1 MARHRYRD
9 DSNIQSIME
18 VSSSASSSF
27 ESDTPPLCELI
38 DRMHAS
44 LISLPEELCAA
55 SRPSSPTSEA
65 RTAAWKSEVAHAV
78 QVAAGDTTHP
88 KWGYVSR
95 ITKLACTSR
104 GYIGIA
110 PGIRIGDGRKVDV
123 GQKFEWV
130 LPETEKDWTRCE
142 QRWQAAADVE
152 KMKAKAK
159 STFKATRTS
168 KYWAE
173 PVRDQPEASSSRSP
187 IAPAPRKVDI
197 VREKVER
204 WQATVATVPEDP
216 PASQMTI
223 DLSQSSKTD
232 KTKGKAKAKEVHTPS
247 EKVQGS
253 LGFPVVKRSSVTD
266 AKGGRGAAPKPKAT
280 PPARPPTP
288 PNHSQMPLGAS
299 RPQSSPDGQILPVD
313 QQHQEVP
320 HIAEMSEL
328 VSRPSFMRRDCDS
341 LIYTRSPSFPRPS
354 HRS

>member
-1 MARHRYRD
+1 M
-9 DSNIQSIME
+9 
-18 VSSSASSSF
+18 
-27 ESDTPPLCELI
+27 
-38 DRMHAS
+38 
-44 LISLPEELCAA
+44 
-55 SRPSSPTSEA
+55 
-65 RTAAWKSEVAHAV
+65 
-78 QVAAGDTTHP
+78 
-88 KWGYVSR
+88 
-95 ITKLACTSR
+95 
-104 GYIGIA
+104 
-110 PGIRIGDGRKVDV
+110 
-123 GQKFEWV
+123 
-130 LPETEKDWTRCE
+130 
-142 QRWQAAADVE
+142 
-152 KMKAKAK
+152 
-159 STFKATRTS
+159 S

-232 KTKGKAKAKEVHTPS
+232 KTKAKAKAKEVHTPS

-299 RPQSSPDGQILPVD
+299 RPLSSPDGQILPVD
-313 QQHQEVP
+313 QHHQEVP

-341 LIYTRSPSFPRPS
+341 LIYTRSRSFPRPS